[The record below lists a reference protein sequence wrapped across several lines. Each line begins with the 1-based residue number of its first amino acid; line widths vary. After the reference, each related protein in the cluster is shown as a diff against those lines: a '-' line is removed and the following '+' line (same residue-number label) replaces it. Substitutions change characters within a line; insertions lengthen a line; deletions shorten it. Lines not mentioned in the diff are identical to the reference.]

1 MKLGVSALS
10 LILAV
15 AATVTPSAAFVV
27 PSSGSGKI
35 LTNAGSFVTTSALS
49 AVDVAYVNDAMD
61 INSLLVN
68 KDILLPAAV
77 AAIGA
82 AVAMNGRSLVSLGG
96 SKATSAVE
104 EEELPKIDVSIEY
117 DAPAKLAFSQM
128 ARSSGK
134 DYAKFKE
141 LFEAKSVA
149 EVKKKVYQQKVANEM
164 ERKDQEIEDMQKEI
178 DGMFA

>member
-1 MKLGVSALS
+1 MKLGASTLS
-10 LILAV
+10 LILAAV
-15 AATVTPSAAFVV
+15 ATVAPSAAFVV
-27 PSSGSGKI
+27 VPSSGI
-35 LTNAGSFVTTSALS
+35 FPTNAARPTFTSALS

-61 INSLLVN
+61 INALLRN

-82 AVAMNGRSLVSLGG
+82 AVALNGDSLGSLGG

-128 ARSSGK
+128 ARSRGK

-141 LFEAKSVA
+141 LFEAKGVA

-164 ERKDQEIEDMQKEI
+164 ERMDKEIEDMQKEI
-178 DGMFA
+178 DDMFA

>member
-1 MKLGVSALS
+1 MKLGASTLS
-10 LILAV
+10 LILA
-15 AATVTPSAAFVV
+15 ALATVAPSAAFVV
-27 PSSGSGKI
+27 PSSG
-35 LTNAGSFVTTSALS
+35 TNAATPTFTSALS

-61 INSLLVN
+61 INALLRN

-82 AVAMNGRSLVSLGG
+82 AVAMNGGLGNLGG

-104 EEELPKIDVSIEY
+104 EEDLPKIDVSIEY

-128 ARSSGK
+128 ARIRGK

-141 LFEAKSVA
+141 LFEAKGVA
-149 EVKKKVYQQKVANEM
+149 EVKKKVYQQKVTNEM
-164 ERKDQEIEDMQKEI
+164 DRMDQEIVDMQKEI

>member
-82 AVAMNGRSLVSLGG
+82 AVAINGHSLGSLGG
-96 SKATSAVE
+96 SKATSAV

-117 DAPAKLAFSQM
+117 DAPAKLAFSQI
-128 ARSSGK
+128 ARSRGK

>member
-1 MKLGVSALS
+1 MKLGASTLA
-10 LILAV
+10 LILAAV
-15 AATVTPSAAFVV
+15 ATVAPSAAFVV
-27 PSSGSGKI
+27 PSKI
-35 LTNAGSFVTTSALS
+35 PTNAARPTFTSALS
-49 AVDVAYVNDAMD
+49 AVDVAYVNDAMN
-61 INSLLVN
+61 INALLSN

-82 AVAMNGRSLVSLGG
+82 AVAMNGDSLGNLGG

-128 ARSSGK
+128 ARSRGK